1 MATLQE
7 LIDQK
12 AALERQ
18 ITAVRNE
25 GRAQALAKAVALM
38 RESGLSIDDVAKTLE
53 SGKRTNERAR
63 KPVPAKY
70 RDPATGSTWSGRGL
84 KPRWLVAALEA
95 GRSLGGFAV

>member
-18 ITAVRNE
+18 ITAVRSK
-25 GRAQALAKAVALM
+25 GRAQALEKVVALM
-38 RESGLSIDDVAKTLE
+38 RESGLSIDDVAKALE
-53 SGKRTNERAR
+53 SGMRTSARSR

-70 RDPATGSTWSGRGL
+70 RDTTAGSTWSGRGL
-84 KPRWLVAALEA
+84 RPRWLVAALAA
-95 GRSLGGFAV
+95 GKSLDDFAV

>member
-1 MATLQE
+1 MATLQD

-12 AALERQ
+12 AALERE
-18 ITAVRNE
+18 ISAVRNE
-25 GRAQALAKAVALM
+25 GRAQALAKVVALM

-95 GRSLGGFAV
+95 GKSLDDFAV